1 MKFVEKS
8 QGLSYNTR
16 NSMSDPCY
24 YHIYLHQLN
33 LGNILDRYSFY
44 DRFFCHEPHYLG
56 EVIKNKRTVCILFR
70 TSQ

>member
-8 QGLSYNTR
+8 QGLSYNTW

-33 LGNILDRYSFY
+33 LGNILDSYSFY
-44 DRFFCHEPHYLG
+44 VRFFCHEPHYLG